1 MEVYNGGGSGD
12 NSGGSGD
19 NSRSDSDQNYQ
30 NSPGSSSSSQSGSS
44 NSGGGG
50 GVGGGGGNGGD
61 SNSEYVL
68 VRRDFITNFLNL
80 QNLAQQSDFRLS
92 LLNTR
97 PTAGQ
102 PSSISPAG
110 GPQITNYQS
119 DIKNSQGLL

>member
-50 GVGGGGGNGGD
+50 GG
-61 SNSEYVL
+61 NSEYVL

-97 PTAGQ
+97 TAEQ

-110 GPQITNYQS
+110 GPQFTNYQS
-119 DIKNSQGLL
+119 AI